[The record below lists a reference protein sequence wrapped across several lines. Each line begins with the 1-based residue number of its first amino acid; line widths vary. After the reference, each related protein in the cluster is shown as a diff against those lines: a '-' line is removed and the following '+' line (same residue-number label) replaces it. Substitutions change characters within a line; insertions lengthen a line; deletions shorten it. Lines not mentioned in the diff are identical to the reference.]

1 MSALWIDCEEIETL
15 VYERL
20 DGRERGW
27 RVELL
32 VEQLTSKLEEK
43 FLLCSYCRGLMRDA
57 CLLEMEGK
65 QELRCYVCIPEG
77 VTWHQAQINRGAI
90 NEKIVS
96 LSFPVCSS
104 IN

>member
-77 VTWHQAQINRGAI
+77 TKCQRAEIYQEAI
-90 NEKIVS
+90 NEKLVS
-96 LSFPVCSS
+96 NR
-104 IN
+104 I